1 VRTPGLDAWPV
12 LSHRCRPDD
21 LYRLLHYSHETMCVD
36 EEGHR
41 IRVDEDGLEEAADRI
56 VAAVQAEL
64 AELERRQRDANPTSE
79 ELLGAAFELFW
90 VGEFA
95 IDALAFRRGKGY
107 AAQRQVQHAGER
119 PLAVCVGCPPRQPI
133 PTILGTFP
141 GNSVGWTGCF
151 RVFEASTGPSGRIWP
166 PRWCLECRPSN
177 RRHRRTRD
185 IVRAYQRRVAE
196 ITQMRHLP
204 T

>member
-1 VRTPGLDAWPV
+1 MRTPGLDAWPV
-12 LSHRCRPDD
+12 LSRRCSPDD
-21 LYRLLHYSHETMCVD
+21 LYRLLRHSRETICVD

-41 IRVDEDGLEEAADRI
+41 IRVDEEGLEETAERI

-64 AELERRQRDANPTSE
+64 AELERCQRDADPTSK
-79 ELLGAAFELFW
+79 ELLGAALELFW
-90 VGEFA
+90 VGEWA
-95 IDALAFRRGKGY
+95 IHALAFRRGKGH
-107 AAQRQVQHAGER
+107 AAQRQVQHAGGR

-133 PTILGTFP
+133 PTILGTVP

-151 RVFEASTGPSGRIWP
+151 RVFESPTGPSGRVWP
-166 PRWCLECRPSN
+166 PRWCPDCRPSN

-185 IVRAYQRRVAE
+185 IARAYQRRVVE
-196 ITQMRHLP
+196 ITHMRHLP